1 VRLRAGQLE
10 GGGIDLSWIR
20 RTRIDGDR
28 WDGLDVPLGEATEQY
43 LVRVIAGGSVRR
55 EEQTSVPFWTYSSV
69 ARAADGVTGA
79 FDVEVAQISDRF
91 GPGLKARIGI
101 DG

>member
-1 VRLRAGQLE
+1 VRLTAGQQE
-10 GGGIDLSWIR
+10 GGGIEFSWTR

-69 ARAADGVTGA
+69 ARATDGVTGA